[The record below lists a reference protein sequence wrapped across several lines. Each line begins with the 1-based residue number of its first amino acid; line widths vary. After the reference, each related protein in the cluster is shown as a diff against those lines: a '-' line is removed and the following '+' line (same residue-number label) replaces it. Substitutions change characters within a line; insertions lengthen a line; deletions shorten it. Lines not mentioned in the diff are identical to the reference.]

1 MIHDVSHLN
10 TSADIVLWQE
20 SKLAVVKILSAVNGA
35 AIDRVWRSQMVQENR
50 NFGND
55 LAKTVPIANKSLCED
70 CVPNVNATKAS
81 GSSPGVTAW
90 MDSRTAAKYLG
101 FDKTNAFKT
110 LERYARE
117 SKLPGYFRFN
127 RWYFLKEELDAWIK
141 TGVSSNSQSV
151 RVN

>member
-1 MIHDVSHLN
+1 
-10 TSADIVLWQE
+10 
-20 SKLAVVKILSAVNGA
+20 
-35 AIDRVWRSQMVQENR
+35 MVQENR

-70 CVPNVNATKAS
+70 CVPNVNAAKAS
-81 GSSPGVTAW
+81 GSSPGVSVW
-90 MDSRTAAKYLG
+90 MYSRTAAKYLG

-127 RWYFLKEELDAWIK
+127 RWYFLKEELDAWIRA
-141 TGVSSNSQSV
+141 GVCSGSQSV

>member
-1 MIHDVSHLN
+1 MF
-10 TSADIVLWQE
+10 
-20 SKLAVVKILSAVNGA
+20 
-35 AIDRVWRSQMVQENR
+35 QENR
-50 NFGND
+50 NLEND
-55 LAKTVPIANKSLCED
+55 LAKALPTTNKNLRED
-70 CVPNVNATKAS
+70 CQPDVNAAKSS

-90 MDSRTAAKYLG
+90 LDSRTAAKYLG

-127 RWYFLKEELDAWIK
+127 RWYFLKDELDAWIK
-141 TGVSSNSQSV
+141 EGVLSSSQSV